1 MASERVDAGEEPL
14 QTTVELRSMILLRGS
29 CGDVGREWRSGGEG
43 GGADRVDDQ
52 HVQSLAGIRSGD
64 ASALEQREHDLPKA
78 PGVGPSRALA
88 SQVSRDE
95 LRVDE

>member
-1 MASERVDAGEEPL
+1 MASERVDAGEQPL
-14 QTTVELRSMILLRGS
+14 QTTVELRSMILLPGS
-29 CGDVGREWRSGGEG
+29 CRDVGREWRSGGEG
-43 GGADRVDDQ
+43 GGADRVDDE
-52 HVQSLAGIRSGD
+52 HVQNLAGIRSGD
-64 ASALEQREHDLPKA
+64 AGALEQREHDLPQA